1 MSMILGDMDGVVDLI
16 DDILVFSK
24 TQAEHD
30 RRLDQVLQR
39 LLSAELTLNASKC
52 EFSKTDVRFL
62 GHVVSNKEGINLD
75 PEKIK
80 AITLFPEPQV
90 VGEIRWFLWIVNQLS
105 KFSPHIAQETKPLRD
120 LLSVK
125 NSFIEIAHLDHTTTE
140 EVIVR
145 IKAIFA
151 RHGIPE
157 ELISDNRPQF
167 SSHLFLKFSQEY
179 GFDHITSSPLF
190 SQSNGEAERAVKTIK
205 TMWKKT
211 SDSCLAL
218 LSYRATPLQNC
229 YSPAELL
236 MSRKLRTTVP
246 IIEQESVPKVP
257 NRSVVRETK
266 SQAKGLQKNHF
277 DHHHRVTP
285 R

>member
-1 MSMILGDMDGVVDLI
+1 M
-16 DDILVFSK
+16 
-24 TQAEHD
+24 
-30 RRLDQVLQR
+30 
-39 LLSAELTLNASKC
+39 
-52 EFSKTDVRFL
+52 
-62 GHVVSNKEGINLD
+62 
-75 PEKIK
+75 
-80 AITLFPEPQV
+80 
-90 VGEIRWFLWIVNQLS
+90 
-105 KFSPHIAQETKPLRD
+105 
-120 LLSVK
+120 
-125 NSFIEIAHLDHTTTE
+125 DHTTKE

-157 ELISDNRPQF
+157 ELISDNGPQF

-257 NRSVVRETK
+257 NRSVVRETE

>member
-80 AITLFPEPQV
+80 AITLFPEPQ
-90 VGEIRWFLWIVNQLS
+90 GIPAFDKKLNQIRQYQ
-105 KFSPHIAQETKPLRD
+105 KAD
-120 LLSVK
+120 SVCRQVAMYSYRGWPEK
-125 NSFIEIAHLDHTTTE
+125 FIEIAHLDHTTTE